1 MNPLMPKKEK
11 KEEKKKHW
19 IVQKEWKR
27 YILKINEVEQNT
39 LFISSG
45 KVLRVTQQQC
55 FWQEK
60 ESERERELT
69 VSTDE
74 ANTTLHHQGNDLA
87 GLLRE
92 GKKKKKNRK

>member
-45 KVLRVTQQQC
+45 KVLRVTQQ
-55 FWQEK
+55 
-60 ESERERELT
+60 
-69 VSTDE
+69 
-74 ANTTLHHQGNDLA
+74 
-87 GLLRE
+87 
-92 GKKKKKNRK
+92 

>member
-1 MNPLMPKKEK
+1 MNPLMPKKK
-11 KEEKKKHW
+11 KKKKHW

-45 KVLRVTQQQC
+45 KVQRATQQKC

-60 ESERERELT
+60 ESERERKRER
-69 VSTDE
+69 
-74 ANTTLHHQGNDLA
+74 AHHVD
-87 GLLRE
+87 
-92 GKKKKKNRK
+92 